1 MNKDSM
7 MYSKEHEWVRIENKN
22 TVTIGVTDFAV
33 SQLGDVVFV
42 ELPEIGANIVQFM
55 QLGEIES
62 VKAVSDLYS
71 PISGQIIE
79 INDSVIDNPALVNN
93 DPYMSGWLIKVSL
106 ADLSEINNL
115 MNHEQYSAFLT
126 SQVD

>member
-1 MNKDSM
+1 M
-7 MYSKEHEWVRIENKN
+7 MYSQEHEWVRIENKN

-42 ELPEIGANIVQFM
+42 ELPEIGTDLVQFM

-62 VKAVSDLYS
+62 VKAVSELYS

-79 INDSVIDNPALVNN
+79 INDSLIDNPALVNN

-115 MNHEQYSAFLT
+115 MNYEQYSAFLT